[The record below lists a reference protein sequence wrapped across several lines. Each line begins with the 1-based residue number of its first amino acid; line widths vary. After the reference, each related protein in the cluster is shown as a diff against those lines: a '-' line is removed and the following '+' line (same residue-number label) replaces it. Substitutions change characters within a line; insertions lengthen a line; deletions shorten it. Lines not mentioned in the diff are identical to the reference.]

1 MGPRWRLIRS
11 RELLSKETFQ
21 QHEVK
26 MSYNLPLDFQW
37 NMEVQIPVH
46 LHKKK
51 QVKYLVFFLTFL
63 FSLSIMSNS
72 SRCHGLQ
79 HARLPCPSPS
89 PRVCS
94 QSCPLSRWCHPA
106 ISSSVIPF
114 SFCLQSFPAFGKG
127 LLKRVCSNESALCIR
142 WPKYRSFSFNISPSS
157 EHPELISFRIDW
169 LDLLAVQPRV
179 ITCIQVSAAIF
190 PPKVYLEI
198 EVT

>member
-51 QVKYLVFFLTFL
+51 QVKYFVFFLTFL

-94 QSCPLSRWCHPA
+94 QSCPLSRWCHPV
-106 ISSSVIPF
+106 ISSSVTPF
-114 SFCLQSFPAFGKG
+114 FVCPQSFPA
-127 LLKRVCSNESALCIR
+127 S
-142 WPKYRSFSFNISPSS
+142 RSFPTDQLFASGGQSIGASASVLRKNGRSYLYHI
-157 EHPELISFRIDW
+157 
-169 LDLLAVQPRV
+169 LDR
-179 ITCIQVSAAIF
+179 T
-190 PPKVYLEI
+190 KGD
-198 EVT
+198 

>member
-51 QVKYLVFFLTFL
+51 QVKYFVFFLTFL

-89 PRVCS
+89 PGAAQTHVHRVSDAILPLKFETGCPK
-94 QSCPLSRWCHPA
+94 SCEYIHL
-106 ISSSVIPF
+106 
-114 SFCLQSFPAFGKG
+114 
-127 LLKRVCSNESALCIR
+127 
-142 WPKYRSFSFNISPSS
+142 SS
-157 EHPELISFRIDW
+157 EGYVR
-169 LDLLAVQPRV
+169 
-179 ITCIQVSAAIF
+179 
-190 PPKVYLEI
+190 
-198 EVT
+198 